1 MNVSYSMSYLVI
13 VFCVTLRWLFVSHE
27 WYVIGFTS
35 RAIGWTDGA
44 LKCKG
49 NVKMFVFWFLECLA
63 NFLIGEGKLESYLE
77 EFPPIDANINKART
91 GLTEAKRYLL
101 STANDQGK
109 KVSWPNMMK

>member
-1 MNVSYSMSYLVI
+1 MNVSYSVFYLVI
-13 VFCVTLRWLFVSHE
+13 VFFVILRWLLVSHE
-27 WYVIGFTS
+27 WYVTGFTS

-44 LKCKG
+44 VKCKG
-49 NVKMFVFWFLECLA
+49 NLKMLVFWFLECLA

-77 EFPPIDANINKART
+77 EFPPIDANTNKGRT

-101 STANDQGK
+101 SSANEQGK